1 MYFHLIMSNYDNSF
15 LMQPVYPGHRLI
27 PCEEE
32 EIDFDRI
39 PEVPAELQTTAN
51 TLMERLEYVSMLV
64 EISAYQGSA
73 KSQKD
78 KVEPAHKA

>member
-1 MYFHLIMSNYDNSF
+1 
-15 LMQPVYPGHRLI
+15 MQPVYPGHRLI

-39 PEVPAELQTTAN
+39 PEVPTELQTTAN

-64 EISAYQGSA
+64 EISACEPIHESVQGSA